1 MKDKIQKIATNLPV
15 IVAVSFLARLIFAV
29 DQARKMPANL
39 VGLVPFLNETGNIAF
54 SLAQGHGFSSPWWQE
69 TGPTAWLTPVY
80 PWIVSILYRLFGI
93 HTPHAFYAVV
103 LLNIFFSAAACVPIY
118 LIGKKVA
125 GSEVAVGAAWLWALF
140 PNAILI
146 PYEWVW
152 DTSLSAL
159 LMATIVWAT
168 LQLAESSRRRDWLVY
183 GMLWGFALM
192 TNPALGATLPVLLGW
207 AAYRRMRDVNLSA
220 ARPLVALG
228 VAILCCVPWTVR
240 NYIAFHKF
248 VPLRSNFP
256 FELWLGN
263 NDNFDENSQIVPPSD
278 PAREEIRRYIRMG
291 ETAFMAEKWRSATHF
306 MRTHPRLEAILWTR
320 RFVATW
326 TGAERPVESF
336 GDAESNLVRVVLIV
350 NFLVAVGAIAGIVAL
365 IWRRNIYAF
374 PLAAIPLVYPFVYYA
389 THASLRYRHPIDP
402 VLLILVT
409 IGFGSPFTHRR
420 HASTTTRLDT
430 LNPRVRA

>member
-1 MKDKIQKIATNLPV
+1 MKEKIKKIATNLPV
-15 IVAVSFLARLIFAV
+15 IVAVSLLARLIFAV

-80 PWIVSILYRLFGI
+80 PWIVSVVYQLFGI

-103 LLNIFFSAAACVPIY
+103 LVNILFSAAACVPIY

-125 GSEVAVGAAWLWALF
+125 GPDVAAGAAWLWAIF

-159 LMATIVWAT
+159 LMATILWAT
-168 LQLAESSRRRDWLVY
+168 LELAESSRWTDWTLY
-183 GMLWGFALM
+183 GALWGCALM
-192 TNPALGATLPVLLGW
+192 TNPALGSTLPILLGW

-220 ARPLVALG
+220 TRPLVALG
-228 VAILCCVPWTVR
+228 IAILCCVPWTVR

-256 FELWLGN
+256 LELWLGN
-263 NDNFDENSQIVPPSD
+263 NDNFDEDSQIVPPSD
-278 PAREEIRRYIRMG
+278 PTREEIRRYIRMG
-291 ETAFMAEKWRSATHF
+291 ETAFMAEKWRTATTF
-306 MRTHPRLEAILWTR
+306 VRTHPHLEAILWAR

-336 GDAESNLVRVVLIV
+336 GDAESNLVRVVLTV
-350 NFLVAVGAIAGIVAL
+350 NSLVAVGAIAGIVAL
-365 IWRRNIYAF
+365 IWRRSAYAF
-374 PLAAIPLVYPFVYYA
+374 PLAAIPLVYPLVYYA

-402 VLLILVT
+402 VLLILVA
-409 IGFGSPFTHRR
+409 IGLANLLTQRP
-420 HASTTTRLDT
+420 DT
-430 LNPRVRA
+430 SNRNI

>member
-1 MKDKIQKIATNLPV
+1 MKEKIKKIATNLPV
-15 IVAVSFLARLIFAV
+15 IVAVSLLARLIFAV

-80 PWIVSILYRLFGI
+80 PWIVSVVYQLFGI

-103 LLNIFFSAAACVPIY
+103 LVNILFSAAACVPIY

-168 LQLAESSRRRDWLVY
+168 LQLAESSRRRDWLLY
-183 GMLWGFALM
+183 GALWGCALM
-192 TNPALGATLPVLLGW
+192 TNPALGSTLPILLGW

-220 ARPLVALG
+220 TRPLVALG
-228 VAILCCVPWTVR
+228 IAILCCVPWTVR

-256 FELWLGN
+256 LELWLGN
-263 NDNFDENSQIVPPSD
+263 NDNFDEDSQIVPPSD
-278 PAREEIRRYIRMG
+278 PTREEIRRYIRMG
-291 ETAFMAEKWRSATHF
+291 ETAFMAEKWRTATTF
-306 MRTHPRLEAILWTR
+306 VRTHPRLEAILWAR

-336 GDAESNLVRVVLIV
+336 GDAESNLVRVVLTV
-350 NFLVAVGAIAGIVAL
+350 NSLVAVGAIAGIVAL
-365 IWRRNIYAF
+365 IWRRSAYAF
-374 PLAAIPLVYPFVYYA
+374 PLAAIPLIYPVVYYA
-389 THASLRYRHPIDP
+389 THTSLRYRHPIDP
-402 VLLILVT
+402 VLLILVA
-409 IGFGSPFTHRR
+409 IGLANLLTQRP
-420 HASTTTRLDT
+420 DT
-430 LNPRVRA
+430 SNRNI